1 MYGKMPES
9 SVVLALAD
17 CSLKSLGRGG
27 ATDFEP
33 VQNVTMPESVLAQ
46 ELQRA
51 RCMKIAIP
59 HWQSRI
65 SPVCDEA
72 RHFLVVHVTN
82 DQEVRRSELEVT
94 LPGTDLVGRA
104 AQLLDVGVNTLIC
117 GAISKALETM
127 LLGVGI
133 DVISQI
139 CGNVEDVLQAF
150 RTGKLAQDRFA
161 LPGCA
166 RRRHRRQRNG
176 QCWRDV
182 HL

>member
-1 MYGKMPES
+1 
-9 SVVLALAD
+9 
-17 CSLKSLGRGG
+17 
-27 ATDFEP
+27 
-33 VQNVTMPESVLAQ
+33 
-46 ELQRA
+46 
-51 RCMKIAIP
+51 MKIAIP

-72 RHFLVVHVTN
+72 RHFLVVHVTK
-82 DQEVRRSELEVT
+82 DQEVSRSELEMT

-104 AQLLDVGVNTLIC
+104 AQLLDAGVNTVIC
-117 GAISKALETM
+117 GAISKSLETM

-133 DVISQI
+133 EVISQV

-150 RTGKLAQDRFA
+150 QTGQLEQDRFA

-166 RRRHRRQRNG
+166 RRRHRRHRNG

-182 HL
+182 QL

>member
-1 MYGKMPES
+1 
-9 SVVLALAD
+9 
-17 CSLKSLGRGG
+17 
-27 ATDFEP
+27 
-33 VQNVTMPESVLAQ
+33 LAQ
-46 ELQRA
+46 KLQRA
-51 RCMKIAIP
+51 RFMKIAIP

-72 RHFLVVHVTN
+72 RHFLVVNVTN
-82 DQEVRRSELEVT
+82 DQEVSRSELEMT

-104 AQLLDVGVNTLIC
+104 AQLLDAGVKTVIC

-133 DVISQI
+133 EVVAQV

-150 RTGKLAQDRFA
+150 QTGKLEQDRFA

-166 RRRHRRQRNG
+166 RRRHRRHRNG